1 MAPRFSDGFRA
12 TRDVAENTPAG
23 EAVGKPVVATHPDD
37 LALEYTLSGADAA
50 LFAIDAETGQI
61 HVGEGTTLDFETD
74 RKTYTVNVTA
84 TDTSGVGALIA
95 VTIEVT
101 DIDFGPYDLDDNGQI
116 ERGEVIASIS
126 DYFKSIIGKDEVI
139 QLIRLYFAS

>member
-1 MAPRFSDGFRA
+1 M
-12 TRDVAENTPAG
+12 
-23 EAVGKPVVATHPDD
+23 
-37 LALEYTLSGADAA
+37 SGADGA

-61 HVGEGTTLDFETD
+61 RVREGTVLDFEEG
-74 RKTYTVNVTA
+74 RKSYTVNVTA
-84 TDTSGVGALIA
+84 TDTAGFGALIA
-95 VTIEVT
+95 VAIEVT

-116 ERGEVIASIS
+116 ERGEVVASIS